1 MLDTAATEQ
10 LAHYLALVREPIEL
24 AASLDDAPLSHRVGE
39 LLDEIA
45 AQSDRITVVEEVD
58 ERTPSFAIR
67 RPGTDISVRFAGLPM
82 GHEFSS
88 LVLAL
93 VQVGGHEPK
102 VDAATIAA
110 IKALDGGDFVTYM
123 SMTCQNCPTVVQALN
138 TMSIINPLIRHTAVE
153 GGAFE
158 SEILDRQILAVPAVY
173 KDGEEFGH
181 GRMDIVDILSL
192 LASHNGDATPPLED
206 TAPFDVLIIGAGPA
220 GATSAIYSAR
230 KALRTGIV
238 ADRVGGQVLDSA
250 SIENV
255 TSLPAVGG
263 SELAAKLEDHVRR
276 HEVDLITGRTA
287 LSLAP
292 PTSPRGLF
300 TVQVDGGSLQSRSV
314 IIASGAQY
322 RRMNVPGEQE
332 YLNKGVTFCPHCDG
346 PLFAGRDVAVVG
358 GGNSG
363 IEAAIDLAAVASR
376 VTVVEF
382 LDSLKADEI
391 LVESAKRLA
400 NVSIMTSTR
409 VVAVEGDGKRVN
421 GLVIEDRNTGVRS
434 VLPLS
439 GVFVQIGLVPN
450 THWLAEHG
458 ICNPSGE
465 IVTDSEG
472 ATSIDGLFAAGD
484 CASTPYKQILI
495 AMGSG
500 ATAAL
505 SAFDYLMVHGSDS
518 EQ

>member
-10 LAHYLALVREPIEL
+10 LAHYLALIREPIEL
-24 AASLDDAPLSHRVGE
+24 AASLDDTPLSQRVGE

-45 AQSDRITVVEEVD
+45 AQSDRITVVEEAD

-88 LVLAL
+88 LILAL

-102 VDAATIAA
+102 VDDATVVA

-123 SMTCQNCPTVVQALN
+123 SLTCQNCPTVVQALN

-158 SEILDRQILAVPAVY
+158 SEILERKILAVPTVY

-181 GRMDIVDILSL
+181 GRMDIADILAL
-192 LASHNGDATPPLED
+192 LASHSGDAMAPLEEIE
-206 TAPFDVLIIGAGPA
+206 PFDVLIIGAGPA

-238 ADRVGGQVLDSA
+238 ADRVGGQVLDTA

-255 TSLPAVGG
+255 TSLPAIGG
-263 SELAAKLEDHVRR
+263 PELASKLDDHVRR
-276 HEVDLITGRTA
+276 HEVELITGRTA

-300 TVQVDGGSLQSRSV
+300 TVEVNGGSLQSRSV

-346 PLFAGRDVAVVG
+346 PLFAGRDVAVIG

-363 IEAAIDLAAVASR
+363 IEAAIDLAAVASH

-409 VVAVEGDGKRVN
+409 VVAVEGDGDRVS
-421 GLVIEDRNTGVRS
+421 GLAIEDRNTGARS

-450 THWLAEHG
+450 TQWLVEHALTNAG
-458 ICNPSGE
+458 GE
-465 IVTDSEG
+465 IVTDGKG

-505 SAFDYLMVHGSDS
+505 SAFDYLMVHGCDS
-518 EQ
+518 RE